1 MKAAFFSILLF
12 TASVAVQ
19 AGVIVLEGKYQNKNI
34 YVQNSISS
42 SGVGYCAYEVR
53 VNGSIT
59 TDEINS
65 TAFEID
71 LAAMGVKFGDN
82 VVIQIKHK
90 DGCAPKILNPEALK
104 PKPTF
109 DTKNIMVD
117 QSGLLKWTTSNEQG
131 PLPFVVEQFRWN
143 KWIAVGEVS
152 GKGTPEDNSYQFQV
166 TLHSG
171 ENKFR
176 VKQTGVSSQ
185 TRYSTPASITSGSPK
200 VEYVV
205 SKNNNVITFTSETLY
220 EVYDY
225 YGTIVKKGFG
235 KLVDMSNLVKG
246 GYYLCYDNVVTEFK
260 KK

>member
-1 MKAAFFSILLF
+1 MRTAFLSAFFLALCGL
-12 TASVAVQ
+12 AH
-19 AGVIVLEGKYQNKNI
+19 AGVIVLEGKYQDKNI
-34 YVQNSISS
+34 YVQNSVSS
-42 SGVGYCAYEVR
+42 LGVGYCVTEVR

-71 LAAMGVKFGDN
+71 LSALGIKFGDN
-82 VVIQIKHK
+82 VVIEIKHK
-90 DGCAPKILNPEALK
+90 DGCAPKVLNPEALK

-117 QSGLLKWTTSNEQG
+117 QTGILKWTTQNEQG
-131 PLPFVVEQFRWN
+131 PLPFIVEQFRWN
-143 KWIAVGEVS
+143 KWIPVGEVG
-152 GKGTPEDNSYQFQV
+152 GKGTSDENSYQFQV

-176 VKQTGVSSQ
+176 VKQVGVTSQ
-185 TRYSTPASITSGSPK
+185 PRYSTATSITSGLPK
-200 VEYVV
+200 VDYSV
-205 SKNNNVITFTSETLY
+205 SKNNNIISFTGETLY

-235 KLVDMSNLVKG
+235 KQVDMSNLGKG